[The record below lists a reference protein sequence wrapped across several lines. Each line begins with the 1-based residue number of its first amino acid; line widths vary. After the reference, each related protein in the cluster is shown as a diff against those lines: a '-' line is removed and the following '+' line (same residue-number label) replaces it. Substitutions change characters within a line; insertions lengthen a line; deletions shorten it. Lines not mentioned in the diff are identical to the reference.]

1 MSQNCMLWRKKTL
14 HLWCQ
19 KLCEYGSR
27 RETKDKTHKEGLGIF
42 LIQDFKAKMF
52 IYKKDWLVPL

>member
-52 IYKKDWLVPL
+52 IYKKD